1 MNGYKFEGIINGFTL
16 DENLIDGNV
25 ICDIDKQ
32 ILCVSKKAY
41 KSSEYIDVNSFNIN
55 NLNYYEKFLI
65 VFNSYL
71 IRKP

>member
-32 ILCVSKKAY
+32 ISCVSSAQVP
-41 KSSEYIDVNSFNIN
+41 SPRHNCQP
-55 NLNYYEKFLI
+55 NYVVLAI
-65 VFNSYL
+65 
-71 IRKP
+71 IA